1 MLPPTISEYLPHAGV
16 LFLFLGFIF
25 GIVSV
30 ADYPSDDTK
39 NPVKSMR
46 NVTRYGELAII
57 FVFIGG
63 FLLLGPINK

>member
-1 MLPPTISEYLPHAGV
+1 MLPPQITQYLPYAGI

-30 ADYPSDDTK
+30 TDYPSDDTN
-39 NPVKSMR
+39 NPVKSLR
-46 NVTRYGELAII
+46 NVTRFGELSMI

-63 FLLLGPINK
+63 FLLLGPIK